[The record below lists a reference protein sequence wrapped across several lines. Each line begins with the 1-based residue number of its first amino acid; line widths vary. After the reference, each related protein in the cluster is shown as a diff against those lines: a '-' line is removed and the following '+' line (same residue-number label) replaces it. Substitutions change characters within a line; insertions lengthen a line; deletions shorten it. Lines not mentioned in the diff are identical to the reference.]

1 MLKNKTFL
9 FIDLRQ
15 LFSTYQVIGSVIHVC
30 FVCAKYRSPFF
41 SYGGAVTKV
50 IRTLKGY
57 DLRIIEVLRHQRGGW
72 VGWPN
77 DDVWWQ
83 GGWMG
88 LAKWWRDQRIYKE
101 MPITSIKTNLKSIYP
116 FEDIID
122 LFNSSNW
129 FFFWKNEPEIVC
141 VCFSIKSSPV

>member
-57 DLRIIEVLRHQRGGW
+57 DLRIIEVLRNQRGGW

-77 DDVWWQ
+77 DDV
-83 GGWMG
+83 
-88 LAKWWRDQRIYKE
+88 
-101 MPITSIKTNLKSIYP
+101 
-116 FEDIID
+116 
-122 LFNSSNW
+122 
-129 FFFWKNEPEIVC
+129 
-141 VCFSIKSSPV
+141 